1 MPAPSRVTA
10 RRTTNPPHPLTHPA
24 TPQSGWLNR
33 ASPITGYGLA
43 VNAQTDL
50 LQKFYTYS
58 VMATMHDLCMTLV
71 PMMYTSAAVCMCVC
85 LHACVCACV
94 RVCACV
100 CVCVCVCAERGV

>member
-50 LQKFYTYS
+50 LHKFYTYS
-58 VMATMHDLCMTLV
+58 VMATIHDLCMTLV
-71 PMMYTSAAVCMCVC
+71 EMMYTGAAVCMWWGGGGRRVFICK
-85 LHACVCACV
+85 LFRACGYV
-94 RVCACV
+94 
-100 CVCVCVCAERGV
+100 